1 MIGPWQIAIVAL
13 LIIVLFGRG
22 KIANMMGELG
32 RGITSFKKGLKA
44 DETDG
49 KDEPVEQV
57 SDKSDAEDKDA

>member
-22 KIANMMGELG
+22 KIANLMGELG

-44 DETDG
+44 DDSAD
-49 KDEPVEQV
+49 KDKPVEQV
-57 SDKSDAEDKDA
+57 SDKSDEKDKDA